1 MQGKEVSLFMGS
13 VCHKGA
19 SNNGIPFVTIASCT
33 EKCEKTFSSHPPT
46 NYIQAASLSVQKL
59 CAEYTSQRAII
70 IPADLL
76 HLNLIHFR
84 VFYNESLVIIT
95 GE

>member
-1 MQGKEVSLFMGS
+1 MQVKEVSLFMGS

-33 EKCEKTFSSHPPT
+33 ENVKNLFITSTHQLHTGCITFCAKT
-46 NYIQAASLSVQKL
+46 LS
-59 CAEYTSQRAII
+59 EYTSQRAII